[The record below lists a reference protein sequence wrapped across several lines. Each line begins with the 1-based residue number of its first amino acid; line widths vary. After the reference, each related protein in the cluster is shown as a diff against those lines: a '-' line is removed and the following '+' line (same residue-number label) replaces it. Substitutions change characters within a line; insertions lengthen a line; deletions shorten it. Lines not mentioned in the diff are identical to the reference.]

1 MKLWIDTEFTTFKG
15 SLISM
20 AIIDENDEYFYEVIE
35 FPEAECHEWVK
46 ENVLPI
52 LVNEPISKEAFEYKF
67 YKYISKYDKIH
78 LIADWPDD
86 IKYFCE
92 VLHTS
97 PGEMLSIPTRITM
110 EICRRLDVQSNRP
123 HNALS
128 DAIGIKEAWLAKYGT
143 KDWLV

>member
-20 AIIDENDEYFYEVIE
+20 AIIDENDEVFYEVIE

-46 ENVLPI
+46 ANVLPI
-52 LVNEPISKEAFEYKF
+52 LDQTPISKEMFEYKF
-67 YKYISKYDKIH
+67 YKYLSKYDEIH

-92 VLHTS
+92 VLHIS
-97 PGEMLSIPTRITM
+97 PGECLNIPTRTTM
-110 EICRRLDVQSNRP
+110 EICRRLDYKSNRP

-128 DAIGIKEAWLAKYGT
+128 DAIGIKQAWMKKYEAN
-143 KDWLV
+143 V